1 MAKAFVNGIGLVEKQ
16 KKSVE
21 YTENGSYEVAPD
33 KGHLLDGVTV
43 NVATPEAQE
52 KSLDV
57 TADGSYTVIPDEGK
71 VLSQVTVNVDTPDK
85 KEEQIKSLEVTEN
98 GDYTVLPD
106 EGKVLSRVFVNVD
119 VPDGME
125 ELEAIDAELDAI
137 IAHQNELMGVLAF
150 TVTYSYIG
158 GGILALTFKEGMTWR
173 EWCDSEYNTEGY
185 YIREDGAVCAPGNL
199 KLIYVEY
206 GDPDYIVAE
215 GEDAIIA
222 NHQYRYIDYGM

>member
-33 KGHLLDGVTV
+33 IGHLLDGVTV

-57 TADGSYTVIPDEGK
+57 TADGSYTVLPDEGK

-85 KEEQIKSLEVTEN
+85 KEEQIKSLNVTKN

-106 EGKVLSRVFVNVD
+106 DGKALSGVVVNVD
-119 VPDGME
+119 TPDGME

-137 IAHQNELMGVLAF
+137 IAIQKALLPPVFIAF
-150 TVTYSYIG
+150 TIDGVEYTAIEEMTWGEWIESDYNTLGATSGNMVGDYIG
-158 GGILALTFKEGMTWR
+158 SVYQGIRGVYL
-173 EWCDSEYNTEGY
+173 N
-185 YIREDGAVCAPGNL
+185 
-199 KLIYVEY
+199 
-206 GDPDYIVAE
+206 GDIAHVA
-215 GEDAIIA
+215 DMIIA
-222 NHQYRYIDYGM
+222 NAIYILH

>member
-33 KGHLLDGVTV
+33 KWHLLDGVTV

-57 TADGSYTVIPDEGK
+57 TADGSYTVLPDEGK
-71 VLSQVTVNVDTPDK
+71 VLSQVVVNVDTPDK
-85 KEEQIKSLEVTEN
+85 KEEQVKSLDVTEN

-106 EGKVLSRVFVNVD
+106 EGKVLSRVYVNVD
-119 VPDGME
+119 TPDGME

-137 IAHQNELMGVLAF
+137 IAIQKSLIPPVFITLTIDGVEYTA
-150 TVTYSYIG
+150 I
-158 GGILALTFKEGMTWR
+158 EEMTWG
-173 EWCDSEYNTEGY
+173 EWIESEYNTL
-185 YIREDGAVCAPGNL
+185 GATSGNMH
-199 KLIYVEY
+199 
-206 GDPDYIVAE
+206 GDYIGWVYRGINMVELNNSHAHVT
-215 GEDAIIA
+215 DMIIA
-222 NHQYRYIDYGM
+222 NAIYTLH